1 METTNTKILILRLSS
16 IGDILLSTAF
26 IRQTRIKFPSAKI
39 DFVIK
44 KEFFDLIRYN
54 PHINYIYKF
63 DSKSGLKELLRLRE
77 KINNQNYD
85 YIFDI
90 HNNFRTKILTSRIK
104 SAKKWKIKKNKFIRA
119 LLVYTK
125 INLYKNIKQTPFKYL
140 DVGKTAGIKDD
151 FQGLEIF
158 WKDYIERKVN
168 NILYNKNIRYGY
180 LIIVPGAGFYT
191 KRWPVEHFKK
201 LIKKITN
208 RRREKIVI
216 VGGKSEINDFNGLEI
231 SRQVVNLTGNL
242 NLLEAAALITKAKAV
257 VSNDSGLMHIAAA
270 VKTPV
275 LAIFGS
281 SVKELGFFP
290 FRSEYIM
297 LENNNIK
304 CRPCSHIGR
313 NRCPLGHFKC
323 MKEIDVDVVYNNLL
337 KILKNSV

>member
-1 METTNTKILILRLSS
+1 MKTTKTKILILRLSS

-44 KEFFDLIRYN
+44 NEFFDLIRYN
-54 PHINYIYKF
+54 PHINYIYQY
-63 DSKSGLKELLRLRE
+63 DSKSGLRGLLRLRK

-90 HNNFRTKILTSRIK
+90 HNNFRTKIITSRIK
-104 SAKKWKIKKNKFIRA
+104 SAKKWKIKKNKLIRA

-125 INLYKNIKQTPFKYL
+125 INLYKNIKPIPFKYL
-140 DVGKTAGIKDD
+140 DAGKAARIKDD

-158 WKDYIERKVN
+158 WKDYIENIVDT
-168 NILYNKNIRYGY
+168 ILYKKNIRYGY
-180 LIIVPGAGFYT
+180 LIIAPGAGFYT
-191 KRWPVEHFKK
+191 KRWPVEYFKK
-201 LIKKITN
+201 LIEKITD
-208 RRREKIVI
+208 RRKEKIII
-216 VGGKSEINDFNGLEI
+216 VGGKSEINDFNELEI
-231 SRQVVNLTGNL
+231 SRRVVNLTGKL
-242 NLLEAAALITKAKAV
+242 NLLEAAALINKAKAV

-290 FRSEYIM
+290 FRSECIA

-313 NRCPLGHFKC
+313 SRCPLGHFKC

-337 KILKNSV
+337 KILKDSV